1 MRGHFHVGNHK
12 VTGASGTDTE
22 CQHRTAWISRNPA
35 HPNIGINVLHTRKFL
50 IIGSFLNL

>member
-1 MRGHFHVGNHK
+1 MRGHFHLGNHK

-35 HPNIGINVLHTRKFL
+35 HPNIGINVLYTRKFL